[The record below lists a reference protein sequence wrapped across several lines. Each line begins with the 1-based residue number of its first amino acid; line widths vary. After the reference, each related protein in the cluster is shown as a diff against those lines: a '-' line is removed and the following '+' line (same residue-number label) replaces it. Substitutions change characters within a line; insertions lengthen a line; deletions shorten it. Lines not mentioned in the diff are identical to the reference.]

1 MHHEELSI
9 VEEWVDDIA
18 MVHVTG
24 PVDSE
29 TFGEFKEALE
39 PLYLSDCPKIIV
51 DCRRLSYINSK
62 GIGLLALAHR
72 RTLMHGGQLA
82 LFGLNPVIRQ
92 TLDLLG
98 LATRLHLFDDQK
110 SAVHS
115 VASLNGASR

>member
-1 MHHEELSI
+1 MDDEKLSM
-9 VEEWVDDIA
+9 VEEWIDDIA
-18 MVHVTG
+18 MVRVTG

-39 PLYLSDCPKIIV
+39 PLYLSERPKIIL
-51 DCRRLSYINSK
+51 DCERLTYINSK
-62 GIGLLALAHR
+62 GIGLLAVAHR

-98 LATRLHLFDDQK
+98 LATRLHLFDDQE

-115 VASLNGASR
+115 FASLNGAPQ